1 MSSTVEK
8 ISGELH
14 MRPEL
19 RKSFNLLKTHASKV
33 ANFTLQWQ
41 DLEEHFLSIDNSIQ
55 SKLDQLQKQQSK
67 ETHLTPTLQ
76 SQPSFKE
83 TELDFHE
90 NSKETEFNPTDPQPS
105 SRADSKDTQL
115 TATLQSLKAQF
126 NFVETQV
133 KTGES
138 LPESSSCNGVP
149 IHDGKALLLYLNE
162 HLKERDSVRDLIAN
176 ALKVSVDAGKLVLE
190 AVRWFYPSE
199 SSKGD
204 GNLELTVVRK
214 SCVLLLEELMK
225 VRPVIKPEISQE
237 AMKLALVWKA
247 KVRGQTTNSLEVW
260 GYLQLLG
267 AFGLVGEFDSDETL
281 KLVGCIAERKWAPEL
296 FRSLGFANRA
306 TDFIQKLVSENKRLD
321 AIRFIHAFE
330 QLDKFS
336 PVPLLKE
343 HLKFAKKDVSCK
355 RGQDHLSAQDEAR
368 EKEIVALRGII
379 RCIDDYKLRVE
390 PQYSPETLRKRI
402 TLLRRQRK
410 ERKATLTAPDREAQ
424 VQHLSGKKRTAPD
437 SKTQPNKQNRNKHQR
452 TAPAS
457 AARNASFR
465 EPATGHSVQPSYLQQ
480 VGLFESRGTEYFLT
494 SAGMPGQATTPPNT
508 SYGTT
513 STFNSLRASHH
524 QQGGSFLGQGA
535 EYSAG
540 YYDSAPYA
548 PDTHNNLPAR
558 SYGLVGSSPVTH
570 TQHLTARDYGLSS
583 AIASYGLEGS
593 GHASSHMSPLA
604 TRYGTSIA
612 ANGRSGQFGS
622 AGSPPPVRITSRS
635 PNSSIAYVSRDP
647 VRMPNYNDRSV
658 SSSSGYGTLSQCP
671 PSIYHL

>member
-1 MSSTVEK
+1 
-8 ISGELH
+8 

-83 TELDFHE
+83 TELDFHD

-199 SSKGD
+199 STKGD

-306 TDFIQKLVSENKRLD
+306 TGEFLESLSYCCFFPSLLD
-321 AIRFIHAFE
+321 
-330 QLDKFS
+330 
-336 PVPLLKE
+336 
-343 HLKFAKKDVSCK
+343 
-355 RGQDHLSAQDEAR
+355 
-368 EKEIVALRGII
+368 
-379 RCIDDYKLRVE
+379 
-390 PQYSPETLRKRI
+390 
-402 TLLRRQRK
+402 
-410 ERKATLTAPDREAQ
+410 
-424 VQHLSGKKRTAPD
+424 
-437 SKTQPNKQNRNKHQR
+437 
-452 TAPAS
+452 
-457 AARNASFR
+457 
-465 EPATGHSVQPSYLQQ
+465 SY
-480 VGLFESRGTEYFLT
+480 FMNWFWW
-494 SAGMPGQATTPPNT
+494 P
-508 SYGTT
+508 
-513 STFNSLRASHH
+513 
-524 QQGGSFLGQGA
+524 
-535 EYSAG
+535 
-540 YYDSAPYA
+540 
-548 PDTHNNLPAR
+548 
-558 SYGLVGSSPVTH
+558 
-570 TQHLTARDYGLSS
+570 
-583 AIASYGLEGS
+583 
-593 GHASSHMSPLA
+593 
-604 TRYGTSIA
+604 
-612 ANGRSGQFGS
+612 
-622 AGSPPPVRITSRS
+622 
-635 PNSSIAYVSRDP
+635 
-647 VRMPNYNDRSV
+647 
-658 SSSSGYGTLSQCP
+658 
-671 PSIYHL
+671 

>member
-1 MSSTVEK
+1 MV
-8 ISGELH
+8 
-14 MRPEL
+14 
-19 RKSFNLLKTHASKV
+19 
-33 ANFTLQWQ
+33 
-41 DLEEHFLSIDNSIQ
+41 
-55 SKLDQLQKQQSK
+55 
-67 ETHLTPTLQ
+67 
-76 SQPSFKE
+76 
-83 TELDFHE
+83 
-90 NSKETEFNPTDPQPS
+90 
-105 SRADSKDTQL
+105 
-115 TATLQSLKAQF
+115 
-126 NFVETQV
+126 
-133 KTGES
+133 
-138 LPESSSCNGVP
+138 
-149 IHDGKALLLYLNE
+149 
-162 HLKERDSVRDLIAN
+162 DSVRDLIAN

-190 AVRWFYPSE
+190 AARWFYPSE
-199 SSKGD
+199 STKGD

-336 PVPLLKE
+336 PVSLLKE

-368 EKEIVALRGII
+368 EEEIVALRGII

-402 TLLRRQRK
+402 TQLRRQRK
-410 ERKATLTAPDREAQ
+410 ERKATLTAPGREAQ
-424 VQHLSGKKRTAPD
+424 VQHLSGKKRTAPY

-465 EPATGHSVQPSYLQQ
+465 EPATVHSVQPSYLRQ

-540 YYDSAPYA
+540 YYDSAPTLLILIITY
-548 PDTHNNLPAR
+548 PLDPM
-558 SYGLVGSSPVTH
+558 
-570 TQHLTARDYGLSS
+570 HLTARDYGLSS

-647 VRMPNYNDRSV
+647 VRMPNYNDRVV
-658 SSSSGYGTLSQCP
+658 SGESTFISGVVAFAPLKITRLVSGPDLEHSSITRGNCF
-671 PSIYHL
+671 